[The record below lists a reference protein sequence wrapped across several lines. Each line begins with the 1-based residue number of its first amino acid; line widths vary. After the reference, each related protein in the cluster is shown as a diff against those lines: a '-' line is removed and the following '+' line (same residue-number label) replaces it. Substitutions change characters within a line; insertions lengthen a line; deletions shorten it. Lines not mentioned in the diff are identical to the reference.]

1 MDSEI
6 IGLKPHYFIKMIMN
20 NEKKLIKILER
31 FRDKLSDKEIEL
43 IDNSFESTDNA
54 KDSWSNSDPA
64 FNLFTDGASQLDK
77 NNAGI
82 GGLLKN
88 GNETIFSF
96 AENVG
101 DCTNNE
107 AEYLAL
113 IRGIDLCIE
122 HKIFHVNIFSDS
134 ELVVRQ
140 VNGEYKVKNERMI
153 KLHSKVLDLCSLLN
167 KWSVS
172 HVMREK
178 NMEADLLSKEGLEK

>member
-6 IGLKPHYFIKMIMN
+6 IGLERHYYIELIMD

-31 FRDKLSDKEIEL
+31 FRDKLSDKEIQL
-43 IDNSFESTDNA
+43 IDNLFESADNA
-54 KDSWSNSDPA
+54 KDSWNNSDSA

-113 IRGIDLCIE
+113 IRGIDLCIK
-122 HKIFHVNIFSDS
+122 HKILHVNIFSDS

-140 VNGEYKVKNERMI
+140 INGEYKVKNERMI
-153 KLHSKVLDLCSLLN
+153 KLHSKVLDLCSVLN
-167 KWSVS
+167 QWSLS

>member
-6 IGLKPHYFIKMIMN
+6 IGLERHYYIKLIMN

-31 FRDKLSDKEIEL
+31 FRDKLSDKEITF
-43 IDNSFESTDNA
+43 IDNLFESADNA
-54 KDSWSNSDPA
+54 KDSWNNSDSA
-64 FNLFTDGASQLDK
+64 FKLFTDGASQLDK

-82 GGLLKN
+82 GGLLKS

-96 AENVG
+96 AENIG

-113 IRGIDLCIE
+113 IKGIELCIE
-122 HKIFHVNIFSDS
+122 RKILHVNIFSDS
-134 ELVVRQ
+134 ELIVRQ
-140 VNGEYKVKNERMI
+140 INGDYKVKNERMI
-153 KLHSKVLDLCSLLN
+153 KLHSRVLDLCSMLTQ
-167 KWSVS
+167 WSVS